1 MLSKKPVETQNI
13 LEGYL
18 DALSA
23 SLSSKPLTYRST
35 AIKKKPEVPKF
46 NFSTINKNSSR
57 SLSKSSI
64 GSKKGSK
71 KSKKSDQKMSKRSG
85 RNNEKEKIE
94 SSKISR
100 FDSASSEYSKYKE
113 YSVNLVHSQTQ
124 RSQKRDYFDDPITPN
139 YEVFKPQNSYRLAPV
154 RPEQFRA
161 ISKYKSKDIEGHK
174 LIKCDGDFKR
184 HTQTKHTN
192 EQHSNNK
199 MLLDLSLISNVSNQS
214 YQHSTVESSLNVTNL
229 HVNLNS

>member
-1 MLSKKPVETQNI
+1 M
-13 LEGYL
+13 
-18 DALSA
+18 
-23 SLSSKPLTYRST
+23 
-35 AIKKKPEVPKF
+35 PKF

-71 KSKKSDQKMSKRSG
+71 KSKKSEQKMSKRSG
-85 RNNEKEKIE
+85 RNNEKENIE

-100 FDSASSEYSKYKE
+100 FDSASSEYSKYNE

-184 HTQTKHTN
+184 HTQRKHTN